1 MIRFYIYSVLWLML
15 FTATAGCSQAQ
26 SGKKPAA
33 VLPEKVFTLPQIPP
47 VLISPGDRASYLVAH
62 YWDGFDFSDTT
73 LIARPEITEQAFAD
87 FLDVLPHVSPDESV
101 KALRGLMASA
111 SVDHTMLMY
120 FTELAGKY
128 LYDPNSPFRN
138 EEFYIPVLE
147 YIVSLPDL
155 AELYK
160 IRPRYR
166 LELALKN
173 RPGDVATDF
182 TYTLS
187 NGKSGRLSGI
197 KSEYTVLFFNNPD
210 CADCISTKAFIVG
223 SALFRKLV
231 LAKRLA
237 VVAVYPDGDLSLW
250 KKTTY
255 PPAWINGSNP
265 ALSEARL
272 YDLKAMPTLYLLD
285 KDKRVILKDAPV
297 GKIEEWLDGKG
308 GWVGGIY
315 DL

>member
-1 MIRFYIYSVLWLML
+1 MVRFYIYSVLCLLL
-15 FTATAGCSQAQ
+15 FTVTAGWSQAQ
-26 SGKKPAA
+26 EKKPAA
-33 VLPEKVFTLPQIPP
+33 GLPKKGFRLPQIPP
-47 VLISPGDRASYLVAH
+47 VLTSPGERASYLVAH

-73 LIARPEITEQAFAD
+73 LISRPEITEQAFAD

-101 KALRGLMASA
+101 KALRRLMASA
-111 SVDHTMLMY
+111 SADRSMLMY
-120 FTELAGKY
+120 FADLAEKY

-147 YIVSLPDL
+147 YIVSSPDL
-155 AELYK
+155 AEVYK

-173 RPGDVATDF
+173 RPGDVAVDF
-182 TYTLS
+182 AYTLPD
-187 NGKSGRLSGI
+187 GKGGRLSEV

-210 CADCISTKAFIVG
+210 CADCISTKAFIAG
-223 SALFRKLV
+223 SALFGKL
-231 LAKRLA
+231 LAAKRLT

-265 ALSEARL
+265 ALSGARL

-285 KDKRVILKDAPV
+285 RNKRVILKDAPV
-297 GKIEEWLDGKG
+297 ERIEEWLAGR
-308 GWVGGIY
+308 
-315 DL
+315 

>member
-1 MIRFYIYSVLWLML
+1 MVRFYIYSVLCLLL
-15 FTATAGCSQAQ
+15 FTVTVGCSQAQ
-26 SGKKPAA
+26 EKKPAA
-33 VLPEKVFTLPQIPP
+33 GLPKKGFRLPQIPP
-47 VLISPGDRASYLVAH
+47 VLTSPGERASYLVAH

-73 LIARPEITEQAFAD
+73 LISRPEITEQAFAD

-101 KALRGLMASA
+101 KALRRLMASA
-111 SVDHTMLMY
+111 SADRSMLMY
-120 FTELAGKY
+120 FADLAEKY

-147 YIVSLPDL
+147 YIVSSPDL
-155 AELYK
+155 AEVYK

-173 RPGDVATDF
+173 RPGDVAADF
-182 TYTLS
+182 AYTLPD
-187 NGKSGRLSGI
+187 GKGGRLSEV

-210 CADCISTKAFIVG
+210 CADCISTKAFIAG
-223 SALFRKLV
+223 SALFGKL
-231 LAKRLA
+231 LAAKRLT

-265 ALSEARL
+265 ALSGARL

-285 KDKRVILKDAPV
+285 RNKRVILKDAPV
-297 GKIEEWLDGKG
+297 ERIEEWLAGR
-308 GWVGGIY
+308 
-315 DL
+315 

>member
-1 MIRFYIYSVLWLML
+1 MVRFYIYSVLCLLL
-15 FTATAGCSQAQ
+15 FTVTAGCSQAQ
-26 SGKKPAA
+26 EKKPAA
-33 VLPEKVFTLPQIPP
+33 GLPKKGFRLPQIPP
-47 VLISPGDRASYLVAH
+47 VLTSPGERASYLVAH

-73 LIARPEITEQAFAD
+73 LISRPEITEQAFAD

-101 KALRGLMASA
+101 KALRRLMASA
-111 SVDHTMLMY
+111 SADRSMLMY
-120 FTELAGKY
+120 FADLAEKY

-147 YIVSLPDL
+147 YIVSSPDL
-155 AELYK
+155 AEVYK

-166 LELALKN
+166 LDLALKN
-173 RPGDVATDF
+173 RPGDVAADF
-182 TYTLS
+182 AYTLPD
-187 NGKSGRLSGI
+187 GKGGRLSEV

-210 CADCISTKAFIVG
+210 CADCISTKAFIAG
-223 SALFRKLV
+223 SALFGKL
-231 LAKRLA
+231 LAAKRLT

-265 ALSEARL
+265 ALSGARL

-285 KDKRVILKDAPV
+285 RNKRVILKDAPV
-297 GKIEEWLDGKG
+297 ERIEERLAGR
-308 GWVGGIY
+308 
-315 DL
+315 

>member
-1 MIRFYIYSVLWLML
+1 MVRFYIYPLLCLLL
-15 FTATAGCSQAQ
+15 FTVTAGCSQAQ
-26 SGKKPAA
+26 EKKPAA
-33 VLPEKVFTLPQIPP
+33 GLPKKGFRLPQIPP
-47 VLISPGDRASYLVAH
+47 VLTSPGERASYLVAH

-73 LIARPEITEQAFAD
+73 LISCPEITEQAFAD
-87 FLDVLPHVSPDESV
+87 FLDVLPYVSPDESV
-101 KALRGLMASA
+101 KALRGLVASA
-111 SVDHTMLMY
+111 SADPSMLMY
-120 FTELAGKY
+120 FAGLAEKY

-147 YIVSLPDL
+147 YIVSSPGL
-155 AELYK
+155 AEVYK

-182 TYTLS
+182 AYTLPD
-187 NGKSGRLSGI
+187 GKGGRLSGV

-210 CADCISTKAFIVG
+210 CADCISTKAFIAG
-223 SALFRKLV
+223 SALFGKL
-231 LAKRLA
+231 LAAKRLT

-265 ALSEARL
+265 ELSGARL

-285 KDKRVILKDAPV
+285 KNKRVILKDAPV
-297 GKIEEWLDGKG
+297 ERIEEWLAGR
-308 GWVGGIY
+308 
-315 DL
+315 

>member
-1 MIRFYIYSVLWLML
+1 MVRFYIYSVLCLLL
-15 FTATAGCSQAQ
+15 FTVTAGCSQAQ
-26 SGKKPAA
+26 EKKSAA
-33 VLPEKVFTLPQIPP
+33 GLPKKGFRLPQIPP
-47 VLISPGDRASYLVAH
+47 VLTSPGERASYLVAH

-73 LIARPEITEQAFAD
+73 LISRPEITEQAFAD

-101 KALRGLMASA
+101 KALRRLMASA
-111 SVDHTMLMY
+111 SADRSMLMY
-120 FTELAGKY
+120 FADLAEKY

-147 YIVSLPDL
+147 YIVSSPDL
-155 AELYK
+155 AEVYK

-173 RPGDVATDF
+173 RPGDVAADF
-182 TYTLS
+182 AYTLPD
-187 NGKSGRLSGI
+187 GKGGRLSEV

-210 CADCISTKAFIVG
+210 CADCISTKAFIAG
-223 SALFRKLV
+223 SALFGKL
-231 LAKRLA
+231 LAAKRLT

-265 ALSEARL
+265 ALSGARL

-285 KDKRVILKDAPV
+285 RNKRVILKDAPV
-297 GKIEEWLDGKG
+297 ERIEEWLAGR
-308 GWVGGIY
+308 
-315 DL
+315 

>member
-1 MIRFYIYSVLWLML
+1 MVRFYIYSVLCLLL
-15 FTATAGCSQAQ
+15 FTVTAGCSQAQ
-26 SGKKPAA
+26 EKKPAA
-33 VLPEKVFTLPQIPP
+33 GLPKKGFRLPQIPP
-47 VLISPGDRASYLVAH
+47 VLTSPGERASYLVAH

-73 LIARPEITEQAFAD
+73 LISRPEITEQAFAD

-101 KALRGLMASA
+101 KALRRLMASA
-111 SVDHTMLMY
+111 SADRSMLMY
-120 FTELAGKY
+120 FADLAEKY

-147 YIVSLPDL
+147 YIVSSPDL
-155 AELYK
+155 AEVYK

-166 LELALKN
+166 LDLALKN
-173 RPGDVATDF
+173 RPGDVAADF
-182 TYTLS
+182 AYTLPD
-187 NGKSGRLSGI
+187 GKGGRLSEV

-210 CADCISTKAFIVG
+210 CADCISTKAFIAG
-223 SALFRKLV
+223 SALFGKL
-231 LAKRLA
+231 LAAKRLT

-265 ALSEARL
+265 ALSGARL

-285 KDKRVILKDAPV
+285 RNKRVILKDAPV
-297 GKIEEWLDGKG
+297 ERIEEWLAGR
-308 GWVGGIY
+308 
-315 DL
+315 